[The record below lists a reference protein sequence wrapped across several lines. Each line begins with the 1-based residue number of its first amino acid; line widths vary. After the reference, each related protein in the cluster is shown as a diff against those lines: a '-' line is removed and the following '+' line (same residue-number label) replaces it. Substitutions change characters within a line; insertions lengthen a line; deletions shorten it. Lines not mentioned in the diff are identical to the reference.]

1 MPRSRINVSTQVR
14 VRGPMF
20 DGRDGPIMRRFFD
33 DAKKKV
39 TTAGEAR
46 IRERV
51 SARARHPTGKP
62 GGHFVAG
69 IVTKDFKQG
78 RTITAEYPQI
88 LRAPWLE
95 GTSTRNASTRF
106 KGFRM
111 FRLTRAWLKK
121 NVGPLV
127 QDLFNAA
134 VDELNGGR

>member
-51 SARARHPTGKP
+51 GARAKHPTGR
-62 GGHFVAG
+62 FAAA
-69 IVTKDFKQG
+69 IITKDFAKG
-78 RTITAEYPQI
+78 RTITASYPPI
-88 LRAPWLE
+88 LYGPWLE
-95 GTSTRNASTRF
+95 GTSARNASTRF

-111 FRLTRAWLKK
+111 FRLSRAWLKK